1 MLKIKNLN
9 FSIENIE
16 ILKNISL
23 NVKSKKNVGIIGPNG
38 CGKTTLLKNVYRYL
52 KYQKGTITVNDILIE
67 EYKPR
72 ELAKQ
77 VAILAQKQEI
87 NFDFTV
93 EEIVE
98 MGRYTHEKSIFSI
111 YKKEEII
118 SALKQVGMEHTKDRS
133 FLTLSGGEMQRV
145 LIARALVQ
153 KSELLILDEPT
164 NHLDIKYQLQ
174 IMKLIKEIDRT
185 TLSVIHDMNIASSYC
200 DYIYAIKNGELIL
213 EGTPEVVFTE
223 KNIFE
228 IFDIQCKVVKHPTH
242 QTPLIIFL

>member
-228 IFDIQCKVVKHPTH
+228 IFDIQCKVVKHPTN
-242 QTPLIIFL
+242 QTPLVIFL